1 VVPHPAAQASVK
13 EKSRMNKLTTA
24 VVASLVVVASA
35 ALAPAQT
42 RFKVDPVHSFVV
54 FKVGHLGVS
63 NAWGRFSDPQGA
75 IVWDENDPSKGKIEV
90 TLQADKIDTGNPKR
104 DQHLKSPDF
113 FNAKQFP
120 TLTFKSNA
128 ITKKTEGEY
137 EVSGDFT
144 VHGVTRPMTVT
155 VKKVG
160 EADTQMGHRAG
171 WETSFT
177 VKRSDFGMNFMPGG
191 IGDEV
196 MLHVAIEGVRE

>member
-1 VVPHPAAQASVK
+1 
-13 EKSRMNKLTTA
+13 MTKLTTA
-24 VVASLVVVASA
+24 VVASLVGVLASA

-42 RFKVDPVHSFVV
+42 NFKIDNVHSFVL

-63 NAWGRFSDPQGA
+63 NAWGRFNDPQG
-75 IVWDENDPSKGKIEV
+75 IVVWDDNDPSKGKVEV
-90 TLQADKIDTGNPKR
+90 TLQADKIDTGNAKR

-128 ITKKTEGEY
+128 ITKKGEAEY

-144 VHGVTRPMTVT
+144 VHGVTRPMTLT
-155 VKKVG
+155 VRKIG

-196 MLHVAIEGVRE
+196 TMHVAIEGVRE

>member
-1 VVPHPAAQASVK
+1 
-13 EKSRMNKLTTA
+13 MTKLTTA
-24 VVASLVVVASA
+24 VVASLVVVLASA

-42 RFKVDPVHSFVV
+42 NFKIDNVHSFVL

-63 NAWGRFSDPQGA
+63 NAWGRFNDPQG
-75 IVWDENDPSKGKIEV
+75 IVVWDDNDPSKGKVEV
-90 TLQADKIDTGNPKR
+90 TLQADKIDTGNAKR

-128 ITKKTEGEY
+128 ITKKGEAEY

-144 VHGVTRPMTVT
+144 VHGVTRPMTLT
-155 VKKVG
+155 VRKIG

-196 MLHVAIEGVRE
+196 TMHVAIEGVRE

>member
-1 VVPHPAAQASVK
+1 
-13 EKSRMNKLTTA
+13 MNKLTAA
-24 VVASLVVVASA
+24 VVASIVVLAFT

-42 RFKVDPVHSFVV
+42 NFKIDPVHSAVV
-54 FKVGHLGVS
+54 FKINHLGVS
-63 NAWGRFSDPQGA
+63 SAWGRFNDPQGVV
-75 IVWDENDPSKGKIEV
+75 VWDDNDPSKGKVEV
-90 TLQADKIDTGNPKR
+90 TLQADKIDTGNQKR

-137 EVSGDFT
+137 EVSGDLT
-144 VHGVTRPMTVT
+144 VHGVTKPITVT

-171 WETSFT
+171 WETTFT
-177 VKRSDFGMNFMPGG
+177 IKRSDFGMNFMPGG
-191 IGDEV
+191 IGDDV
-196 MLHVAIEGVRE
+196 TLNVAIEGIRA